1 MPRYLLFGLFTAAC
15 CSSCTLAV
23 DCYTTS
29 GMNLTDCDRWLAC
42 KVSKGMLCDNGLG
55 KLGTVLM
62 MGGHQVQG
70 TVPNDDL
77 AEMTGL
83 TSLSLA
89 SNFALTGPI
98 PSAIGELTELTHLF
112 LQFNAFKGP
121 IPNAIGELTKLTYLD
136 LVNNA
141 LTGRIPSAIGELTKL
156 GYLNLANNALT
167 GPIPSAIGELTSLTY
182 LSLMNNEITGGGG
195 GGAGEVGI
203 CSIVENL
210 IPGCLLSPN
219 PSWTNGTLCPACLN
233 NGGSCTPPVKCIGAR

>member
-1 MPRYLLFGLFTAAC
+1 LNSPRAARAEALLMPRYLLFGLFTAAC

-98 PSAIGELTELTHLF
+98 PSAIGSLRF
-112 LQFNAFKGP
+112 LNDLDLHNNTLNGT
-121 IPNAIGELTKLTYLD
+121 IPAAIGALSEIFLLD
-136 LVNNA
+136 LSGNEF
-141 LTGRIPSAIGELTKL
+141 TGAE
-156 GYLNLANNALT
+156 A
-167 GPIPSAIGELTSLTY
+167 
-182 LSLMNNEITGGGG
+182 
-195 GGAGEVGI
+195 GI
-203 CSIVENL
+203 CPIVGNTAWQL
-210 IPGCLLSPN
+210 CTLSPN
-219 PSWTNGTLCPACLN
+219 PAWTDGAQCPTCLN
-233 NGGSCTPPVKCIGAR
+233 KGACKPPVACAATDYLGR